1 MHKVNTIDN
10 ENYTGLRSIMPSSAL
25 GFEMVIF
32 LDKGVMDKHVL
43 FNESIL
49 TVDNLSSL

>member
-25 GFEMVIF
+25 GVEIVI
-32 LDKGVMDKHVL
+32 LRLCVMDIKNVSE
-43 FNESIL
+43 F
-49 TVDNLSSL
+49 

>member
-25 GFEMVIF
+25 GVEMVI
-32 LDKGVMDKHVL
+32 LRLSVMDKKML
-43 FNESIL
+43 NE
-49 TVDNLSSL
+49 